1 MVEVKNV
8 RYKYKNGDIVLD
20 NINLEVDK
28 GQVVGIIGKNG
39 SGKSTLAKLISGITI
54 PSEGEILING
64 IDTSDKDKFIEFRKN
79 VRNSF
84 SKSRKPNN
92 I

>member
-54 PSEGEILING
+54 PSDGEILING
-64 IDTSDKDKFIEFRKN
+64 IDTSDKDKFIELRKN
-79 VRNSF
+79 VRNCF
-84 SKSRKPNN
+84 SKSRKSNN